1 MTSFP
6 LIVCCG
12 IVHYVLELFRTGTK
26 NINWAFF
33 LFGVIDR
40 SPLSLVCG
48 EMINAWSNHAE
59 GFKNSTRIFVLG
71 NKLFDLREGILPA
84 FVTDSTRLRHLPTWP
99 CNLVS
104 IMQLGAPDG
113 SHASIMNEMN
123 NTFREQKLRREQLTS
138 PKIFRCF

>member
-1 MTSFP
+1 MEILRSRIKKLLKSCIRNKSTSSMTSFP

-26 NINWAFF
+26 NINCAFF

-59 GFKNSTRIFVLG
+59 GFKNSTRILCWAINCLIYAKG
-71 NKLFDLREGILPA
+71 SCPLSSLTRHDCDICLRGP
-84 FVTDSTRLRHLPTWP
+84 VTWS
-99 CNLVS
+99 
-104 IMQLGAPDG
+104 A
-113 SHASIMNEMN
+113 
-123 NTFREQKLRREQLTS
+123 
-138 PKIFRCF
+138 